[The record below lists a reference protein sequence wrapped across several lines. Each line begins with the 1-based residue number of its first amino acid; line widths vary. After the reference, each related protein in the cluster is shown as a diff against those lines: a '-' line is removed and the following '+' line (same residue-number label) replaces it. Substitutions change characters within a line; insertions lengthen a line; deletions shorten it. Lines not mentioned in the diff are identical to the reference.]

1 MVLFLVQGLEQPP
14 MELEP
19 LEPLPTELE
28 PPLTELETCLALTQE
43 PPPMAKEP
51 LEPLTEASPALNL
64 VLPQSGNQA
73 PPQPTREPPVN
84 QEPWAPQVQ
93 ETLHHLPLTPENIEE

>member
-19 LEPLPTELE
+19 LE

-51 LEPLTEASPALNL
+51 LEPLTEA
-64 VLPQSGNQA
+64 
-73 PPQPTREPPVN
+73 
-84 QEPWAPQVQ
+84 
-93 ETLHHLPLTPENIEE
+93 